1 MNSIIDQ
8 ISQIKKGLTIAEM
21 SALTSTLDIT
31 EKHLAKVV
39 GLSISTLAIRKKAG
53 RLKPIESERI
63 MRVDRIFR
71 RAMEVFDQNET
82 MAKRWIKSPAKA
94 LGGIAP
100 IDFTETDIGAREVEN
115 LLGRIEYGVYS

>member
-1 MNSIIDQ
+1 MDSILDQ
-8 ISQIKKGLTIAEM
+8 IAQIKEGLTIEAM
-21 SALTSTLDIT
+21 SALTTNLNIT

-39 GLSISTLAIRKKAG
+39 GLSISTLAIRKKTG
-53 RLKPIESERI
+53 RLKPTESERV

-71 RAMEVFDQNET
+71 RAMEVFKDQAI
-82 MAKRWIKSPAKA
+82 AKRWIKSPAKA

>member
-1 MNSIIDQ
+1 MNSILDQ
-8 ISQIKKGLTIAEM
+8 ISQIKEGLTIEMM
-21 SALTSTLDIT
+21 SALTANLDIT
-31 EKHLAKVV
+31 EKHLAKVA
-39 GLSISTLAIRKKAG
+39 GLSISTLAIRKKTG
-53 RLKPIESERI
+53 RLKPTESERI

-71 RAMEVFDQNET
+71 RAMEVFKDQSI
-82 MAKRWIKSPAKA
+82 AKRWIKSPAKA